1 MPCTK
6 CEEEGKY
13 KWGKTGECEYA
24 TKEDCES
31 ANHKYNKMKPTP
43 LGKKSYAEYEKELKE
58 YNLSKVEKVELAL
71 VDDLKEGD
79 KFYKVALDMAM
90 SVNDE
95 IENLSSMMN
104 AVKAAASTAEDKYK
118 VLTKIEKQAKEL
130 GVNTND
136 IAGYTRSANNE
147 NYVINI
153 QKSIGKALGSIKG
166 AKL

>member
-1 MPCTK
+1 MNT
-6 CEEEGKY
+6 
-13 KWGKTGECEYA
+13 
-24 TKEDCES
+24 
-31 ANHKYNKMKPTP
+31 PTP
-43 LGKKSYAEYEKELKE
+43 LGKTYEQYKKELKE
-58 YNLSKVEKVELAL
+58 FKEINLSKVERVELAL

-136 IAGYTRSANNE
+136 IAGYTRSASNE

-153 QKSIGKALGSIKG
+153 QKSISKSLGKIKG

>member
-1 MPCTK
+1 
-6 CEEEGKY
+6 
-13 KWGKTGECEYA
+13 
-24 TKEDCES
+24 
-31 ANHKYNKMKPTP
+31 MKPTP
-43 LGKKSYAEYEKELKE
+43 LGKTYLEYEAEVKE

-71 VDDLKEGD
+71 IDDLKEGD

-118 VLTKIEKQAKEL
+118 VLAKIEKQAKEL

-136 IAGYTRSANNE
+136 IAGYKRSASNE

-166 AKL
+166 ARL

>member
-1 MPCTK
+1 
-6 CEEEGKY
+6 
-13 KWGKTGECEYA
+13 
-24 TKEDCES
+24 
-31 ANHKYNKMKPTP
+31 MKPTQEQI
-43 LGKKSYAEYEKELKE
+43 LSALNKLIRENKTELKA
-58 YNLSKVEKVELAL
+58 EKVELGL

-136 IAGYTRSANNE
+136 IAGYTRSASNE

-153 QKSIGKALGSIKG
+153 QKSISKSLGKIKG

>member
-1 MPCTK
+1 
-6 CEEEGKY
+6 
-13 KWGKTGECEYA
+13 
-24 TKEDCES
+24 
-31 ANHKYNKMKPTP
+31 MKPTP

>member
-1 MPCTK
+1 M
-6 CEEEGKY
+6 
-13 KWGKTGECEYA
+13 
-24 TKEDCES
+24 
-31 ANHKYNKMKPTP
+31 NKPTP
-43 LGKKSYAEYEKELKE
+43 LGKTYEQYKKELKE
-58 YNLSKVEKVELAL
+58 YNLSKVERVELAL

-104 AVKAAASTAEDKYK
+104 AVKSAASTAEDKYK
-118 VLTKIEKQAKEL
+118 VLAKIEKQAKEL

-136 IAGYTRSANNE
+136 IAGYKRSANNE

>member
-1 MPCTK
+1 MNT
-6 CEEEGKY
+6 
-13 KWGKTGECEYA
+13 
-24 TKEDCES
+24 
-31 ANHKYNKMKPTP
+31 PTP
-43 LGKKSYAEYEKELKE
+43 LGKTYEQYKKELKE
-58 YNLSKVEKVELAL
+58 FKEINLSKVERVELAL

-104 AVKAAASTAEDKYK
+104 AVKSAASTAEDKYK
-118 VLTKIEKQAKEL
+118 VLAKIEKQAKEL

-136 IAGYTRSANNE
+136 IAGYKRSANNE